1 MINEKFYL
9 AVPLGVLREFVKR
22 NEGDPDNY
30 LQLLELI
37 PEHIVTEEDLAN
49 SNREIKR
56 RGMIIIDEDSLL
68 KEEE

>member
-9 AVPLGVLREFVKR
+9 AVPLGVLREFVKQ

-30 LQLLELI
+30 LQLLELF
-37 PEHIVTEEDLAN
+37 PEHILSEEDLTVADG
-49 SNREIKR
+49 EIQRK
-56 RGMIIIDEDSLL
+56 GMIVIDEGNLF